1 MKFNILNTTNQNQSI
16 MKKIIY
22 LVIGIFMFCRCA
34 TSIAYKTPSPSQYGY
49 IEGKAIDNGFPKQ
62 RRPWVVFSDRTHNK
76 VNPTKTDDIALY
88 KEVGFMEPLMVIKKI
103 KKMIKV
109 GEYSPDIVNDGKV
122 FRQRIKVY
130 GWLPKDR
137 LLLWTNGLKNTHTGF
152 SIKATLTINTPAVI
166 SSPDKYIEKDSVILY
181 KTPDF
186 TEKSPHRF
194 VIGDIVYIYKTSRD
208 REMFLVGN
216 VPAIIIDSIKNNT
229 YGWVSKDM
237 LTVWG
242 ERTAIRVHPNDSSV
256 TEIRVKGKDKSGN
269 KLALKSTEI
278 KDRAP
283 VENIFPIAS
292 VSRQSSPQEIKYFTN
307 PFDYKNNSVYNVLGN
322 PVFYED
328 YRRVLSDNKK
338 LNVVFVVDVSKN
350 NRSCLP
356 FVKSLL
362 QELQLKFPDTDY
374 FSRVRVGGVVY
385 KDSTCGLTD
394 LSFPL
399 SEDYSNIIS
408 FFEDKVQ
415 QLSCGDMKIVQPVAR
430 GLLAATKLI
439 NKEKA
444 NNETN
449 IIVVIGTTSRSY
461 EGVTDILINAIT
473 GTRAKLIFFQT
484 QSGNND
490 AYNDFVLLGEKVVVK
505 SAQNIAQIKKQRMVN
520 PQDILFDN
528 NYSLSRGAD
537 GIYNLDYPKRSMTQ
551 GFVAFP
557 RKGEIMPV
565 SVLKSAI
572 DSIIRQVTEDNEHT
586 DSSLTAYFRS
596 EIGVNNTLLSDIYK
610 EHIPFSGKKLPTAV
624 TSGCLNKENVFM
636 TKGYLSAA
644 SDVEETGIL
653 LNEYEYEQ
661 LLLFYCKI
669 YDEIGS
675 NKKLNKRGAIRRF
688 VNLVKKY
695 NPSCRKLTNNDIYYR
710 KMSEIIGLQTGFYID
725 EKNMMNKTLYE
736 WKNSELIPDKK
747 VLAFF
752 RQYEGL
758 SKKLNSDKTSPKVRI
773 KYNGNYFYWL
783 GEEYIPKVE

>member
-1 MKFNILNTTNQNQSI
+1 MKFNILNIINYNHLI

-22 LVIGIFMFCRCA
+22 LIIGIFMFCRCA
-34 TSIAYKTPSPSQYGY
+34 TSVAYKTPSPSQYGY
-49 IEGKAIDNGFPKQ
+49 IDGKAIDNGFPKQ
-62 RRPWVVFSDRTHNK
+62 RQPWIVFSDRTHNK

-88 KEVGFMEPLMVIKKI
+88 KEVGFMEPLMVIKKR

-109 GEYSPDIVNDGKV
+109 GEYSPDIVNDGKF
-122 FRQRIKVY
+122 FRQKIKVY

-137 LLLWTNGLKNTHTGF
+137 LLLWNNNLKNTYTGF
-152 SIKATLTINTPAVI
+152 AVKATLTINDPDVI
-166 SSPDKYIEKDSVILY
+166 SNSGRYIENDSVILY

-186 TEKSPHRF
+186 TEKSPRRF
-194 VIGDIVYIYKTSRD
+194 VIGDIVYIYKMSRD
-208 REMFLVGN
+208 KEMFLIGN

-229 YGWVSKDM
+229 YGWVSKNM

-242 ERTAIRVHPNDSSV
+242 ERTAIRIHPNDSSV
-256 TEIRVKGKDKSGN
+256 TEIRVKGKDKSEN
-269 KLALKSTEI
+269 KLVLKSTEI
-278 KDRAP
+278 KDRTP
-283 VENIFPIAS
+283 MENIFPTTS
-292 VSRQSSPQEIKYFTN
+292 VSRQSSSKDIKYFTN

-328 YRRVLSDNKK
+328 YRRILSDNKK
-338 LNVVFVVDVSKN
+338 LNIVFAVDFSKN
-350 NRSCLP
+350 NRSYLP
-356 FVKSLL
+356 VIKSLL

-385 KDSTCGLTD
+385 KESSCGLTD
-394 LSFPL
+394 ISFPL

-408 FFEDKVQ
+408 FFEDKAQ
-415 QLSCGDMKIVQPVAR
+415 QLSCEDMNIAQPVAN
-430 GLLAATKLI
+430 GLLMATKLI
-439 NKEKA
+439 KKENA

-449 IIVVIGTTSRSY
+449 IIVVIGTTTRSY
-461 EGVTDILINAIT
+461 EDTTDILINAVT
-473 GTRAKLIFFQT
+473 GTKAKLIFFQT

-505 SAQNIAQIKKQRMVN
+505 SAQDIAQIKKQRMVN
-520 PQDILFDN
+520 PQDVLFDN

-551 GFVAFP
+551 GFVIFP
-557 RKGEIMPV
+557 RKGETMPV

-572 DSIIRQVTEDNEHT
+572 DSIIYQVTADNIHT

-596 EIGVNNTLLSDIYK
+596 AIGVNNTLLSDIYK
-610 EHIPFSGKKLPTAV
+610 EHIPFSGNKLPTIVA
-624 TSGCLNKENVFM
+624 SGCLNKENVFM
-636 TKGYLSAA
+636 PKGYLSVAPDIA
-644 SDVEETGIL
+644 EAGIL

-661 LLLFYCKI
+661 LLHFYCKI

-675 NKKLNKRGAIRRF
+675 NKKLNKRGAIRKF
-688 VNLVKKY
+688 VNIIKKY
-695 NPSCRKLTNNDIYYR
+695 NLSGIRLTSNDIYYR

-725 EKNMMNKTLYE
+725 KKNMMNKPLYE

-747 VLAFF
+747 VLDFF

-758 SKKLNSDKTSPKVRI
+758 AEKLNANKTSPKVRI